1 MQIGRAE
8 IYTDEAVVTADNVI
22 KILQNAIPKHVSNAE
37 RCNFLLEY
45 EAGNQRKTRVKKY
58 RSDIDNW
65 CVDNLANEITDFK
78 LSYNWG
84 NPVTMIQRGEK
95 DSGNENEAQAIA
107 LLNECYEAERIKKK
121 TQELARFVEICGIGY
136 TIVGINTEWVGGDSY
151 FTLNVL
157 DPRNAFVIRSS
168 YYLDRR
174 PILGV
179 TYRSD
184 SQGNRFFTCFSKDMR
199 FEIKNMYEITNG
211 KEKRKETWGHMQ
223 RSGEENPLKMIPIVE
238 WIRSCDRMGCFERQ
252 VPELDNLNLLV
263 SDFTNG
269 VEQNI
274 QCLWL
279 WTDIELPKD
288 EKGNEVSPRSND
300 AVRVF
305 TSQDGKTPNIKPLVM
320 EQDYTGMINQ
330 MAYRVNRIKE
340 KCNVPQRNDNSGGS
354 TGIAMSDAT
363 GWTNAEIEASKQDQ
377 IKESCKE
384 DEIRVVLAAIKEC
397 PYTPADSP
405 LLNLRH
411 SDVKPSIKRQKNYE
425 MTTKINAFAT
435 GVSHGIAPEWMI
447 PTINLFDDPQQVIL
461 DSKEY
466 MERYLKSAFNENSV
480 KQEQTASEQ
489 KPNTDRLSGDESDQI
504 GNSPNIDG
512 MRMEQGG

>member
-1 MQIGRAE
+1 MQIGREE
-8 IYTDEAVVTADNVI
+8 IYTDEPIVTADNVI
-22 KILQNAIPKHVSNAE
+22 KILQNAISKQTSNAE
-37 RCNFLLEY
+37 HCNFLLEY

-65 CVDNLANEITDFK
+65 CVDNLANEISDFK

-84 NPVTMIQRGEK
+84 NPITIIQRGDK

-136 TIVGINTEWVGGDSY
+136 TIVGINTEWVDGDSY

-157 DPRNAFVIRSS
+157 DPRNAFIIRSS

-199 FEIKNMYEITNG
+199 FEIKNMHEITNG

-223 RSGEENPLKMIPIVE
+223 RSGEENPLKMVPIVE

-252 VPELDNLNLLV
+252 ILEMNNINLLV
-263 SDFTNG
+263 SDFTNDVDQNTQAIWHG
-269 VEQNI
+269 NDVEF
-274 QCLWL
+274 
-279 WTDIELPKD
+279 PKD
-288 EKGNEVSPRSND
+288 DDGKEQHPKTND
-300 AVRVF
+300 WMITETTR
-305 TSQDGKTPNIKPLVM
+305 DGKTPFVKPLSI
-320 EQDYTGMINQ
+320 QYDYQGMLQNIITRRALILQ
-330 MAYRVNRIKE
+330 

-425 MTTKINAFAT
+425 MTTKINAYAT

-461 DSKEY
+461 DSKKY
-466 MERYLKSAFNENSV
+466 MERYLKSAFNENSSQ
-480 KQEQTASEQ
+480 QEQTASEQ
-489 KPNTDRLSGDESDQI
+489 KPNADRLSGDESDQI
-504 GNSPNIDG
+504 ENSPNIDG

>member
-8 IYTDEAVVTADNVI
+8 IYTDESVVTADNVI
-22 KILQNAIPKHVSNAE
+22 KILQNAISKQVSNAE

-45 EAGNQRKTRVKKY
+45 EAGNQGKTRVKKY

-136 TIVGINTEWVGGDSY
+136 TIIGINTEWVDGDSY

-157 DPRNAFVIRSS
+157 DPRNAFIIRSS

-179 TYRSD
+179 TYRID

-199 FEIKNMYEITNG
+199 FEIKNMHEITNG

-223 RSGEENPLKMIPIVE
+223 RSGEKNPLKMIPIVE

-252 VPELDNLNLLV
+252 IPELDNLNLLV

-330 MAYRVNRIKE
+330 MVYRVNRIKE

-480 KQEQTASEQ
+480 QQEQTASEQ
-489 KPNTDRLSGDESDQI
+489 KPNDDRLSGDESDQI